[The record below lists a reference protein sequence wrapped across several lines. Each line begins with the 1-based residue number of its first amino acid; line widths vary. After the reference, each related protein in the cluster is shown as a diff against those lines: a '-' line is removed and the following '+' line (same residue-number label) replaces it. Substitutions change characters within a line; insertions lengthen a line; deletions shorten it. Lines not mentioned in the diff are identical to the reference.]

1 MLKHLST
8 KVLSL
13 ELYTQK
19 KCLLIKKTELLTKT
33 KNNSFL
39 LREWGG
45 LDNALRA
52 LSIKRM

>member
-19 KCLLIKKTELLTKT
+19 KCLLIKKIELLTKT